1 MQRQEP
7 HMRMQRQEEPLL
19 VNPSYLIGGL
29 QANERPHLKDVDGI
43 PKDGT
48 HGCPLASTYIFTH
61 VYVHTPPRICIHTHE
76 HMYTHV
82 CINKK

>member
-1 MQRQEP
+1 MLIIP

-19 VNPSYLIGGL
+19 VNQSDLIGGL

-48 HGCPLASTYIFTH
+48 QDCPLASTYIFTH
-61 VYVHTPPRICIHTHE
+61 VYVHAPHICTLTHV
-76 HMYTHV
+76 HMYTHI
-82 CINKK
+82 CMNKK